1 MIISSLWLV
10 FADDDGFL
18 LSSRDILR
26 DKIMLN
32 DIITEEEK
40 YYHYH
45 YSRQTQESEI
55 ETLFKIGPIQ
65 TVTTVTS
72 VIVFYLITL

>member
-10 FADDDGFL
+10 FADDDGSL

-40 YYHYH
+40 YYHYD
-45 YSRQTQESEI
+45 
-55 ETLFKIGPIQ
+55 
-65 TVTTVTS
+65 
-72 VIVFYLITL
+72 